1 MAVAVAVA
9 GSCSSDLTPRLG
21 TSICHKCS
29 PKSQKK
35 KKVSGVC
42 SGWFRVNKLSPDE
55 VMGYMMRNEV
65 SKHQD
70 SHLEQKQLWDIYKE
84 YILPDVIVGFF
95 VRDLIE

>member
-1 MAVAVAVA
+1 
-9 GSCSSDLTPRLG
+9 
-21 TSICHKCS
+21 
-29 PKSQKK
+29 
-35 KKVSGVC
+35 
-42 SGWFRVNKLSPDE
+42 
-55 VMGYMMRNEV
+55 MGYMMRNEV